1 MKQILGLILIS
12 LLLISCKK
20 NNEEP
25 PPQVPITRD
34 SMLISNVWQ
43 IKHIHVLQNS
53 TVYKYERGSQNNTY
67 NYNNDY
73 IEFEKNGAG
82 KYTAGNDIYDI
93 TWQFNNSEKTE
104 LTYTIYDYAN
114 GLPQEGNNL
123 DVKLENVFL
132 SETSFR
138 YAEIYTNLNGA
149 NAVCSVYR
157 EPKDK

>member
-1 MKQILGLILIS
+1 MKQIFALILIS
-12 LLLISCKK
+12 SLIISCKK

-43 IKHIHVLQNS
+43 IQHIHVLQNS
-53 TVYKYERGSQNNTY
+53 TIYKYDRDGQNNTY

-73 IEFEKNGAG
+73 IKFERDGTG
-82 KYTAGNDIYDI
+82 SYSAGNDYYQI
-93 TWQFNNSEKTE
+93 TWQFDNSDKTE
-104 LTYTIYDYAN
+104 LTYTIYNYAN
-114 GLPQEGNNL
+114 GQPQDGINL

-149 NAVCSVYR
+149 NTVCSVYR
-157 EPKDK
+157 EPKNK